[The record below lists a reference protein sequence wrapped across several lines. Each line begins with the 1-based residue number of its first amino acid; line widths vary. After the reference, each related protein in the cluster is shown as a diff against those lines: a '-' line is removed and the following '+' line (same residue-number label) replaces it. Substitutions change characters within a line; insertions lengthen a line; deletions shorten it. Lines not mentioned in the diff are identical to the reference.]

1 MIGPRPRRPA
11 CCAELSDCF
20 DGEFQRMR
28 ILVTD
33 SGARSALAATRSL
46 GGAGHFVVTCG
57 ESEPALAGVSRY
69 SRAHEVYPNP
79 ASDPQAF
86 TAHIR
91 ELIVRY
97 RIEVLLPMT
106 EITTLTL
113 AADPA
118 VWSTGVKWP
127 FADAATVANAANKAF
142 VLRLASEVG
151 VPTPAMIEL
160 ADAKSVETHLGDLT
174 FPQVIKPARSRIR
187 TAQGWVSTPRVGY
200 ALDCDD
206 LRRKLRALP
215 SEVFPVLMQERI
227 EGPGVGVFMC
237 YQHGKRV
244 AVFAH
249 QRLREQ
255 PPSGGVSVLCES
267 RQPDS
272 IAVDYADRLLSRINW
287 RGVAMIEFKRSNSD
301 GGLRLMEINGRFWGS
316 LQLAIDAGVDFPK
329 LAVDV
334 ATDVPIAPIATYRIG
349 QRSRWFW
356 GDVSAMLLLLLRSR
370 ERLNLPSDHPGRW
383 RTLWQFLRFWD
394 SRTRNEVLR
403 RDDRRPF
410 LLEFRQWLSGN

>member
-1 MIGPRPRRPA
+1 
-11 CCAELSDCF
+11 
-20 DGEFQRMR
+20 MR

-46 GGAGHFVVTCG
+46 GRLGHFVITCG
-57 ESEPALAGVSRY
+57 DTEPALAGVSRY
-69 SRAHEVYPNP
+69 SRVHEVYPNP
-79 ASDPQAF
+79 ALDPQAF

-97 RIEVLLPMT
+97 RIDVLLPMT

-113 AADPA
+113 ASDAS

-127 FADAATVANAANKAF
+127 FANAAIVANAADKAY
-142 VLRLASEVG
+142 VLRLANEIG
-151 VPTPAMIEL
+151 VPTPAMVEIANAESIE
-160 ADAKSVETHLGDLT
+160 VDLSGMS
-174 FPQVIKPARSRIR
+174 FPLVIKAARSRIR
-187 TAQGWVSTPRVGY
+187 TAQGWINTPRVTY
-200 ALDCDD
+200 ALDRNE
-206 LRRKLRALP
+206 LQQQLRALP
-215 SEVFPVLMQERI
+215 REVFPVLLQERI

-267 RQPDS
+267 RQPDA

-287 RGVAMIEFKRSNSD
+287 RGVAMIEFKRSNTD

-334 ATDVPIAPIATYRIG
+334 ATDAPIVPIATYRIG

-403 RDDRRPF
+403 SDDWRPF